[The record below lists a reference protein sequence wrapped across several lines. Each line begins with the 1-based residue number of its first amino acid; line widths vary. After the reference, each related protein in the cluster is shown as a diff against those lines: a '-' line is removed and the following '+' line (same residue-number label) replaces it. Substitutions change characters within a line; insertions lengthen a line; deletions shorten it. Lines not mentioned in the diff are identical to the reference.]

1 MVIIIKKTQQI
12 LTLVLS
18 LGFIAVFAA
27 WFWILPDA
35 DESTVERRHL
45 AKCPALSLSSVA
57 NSSFMSGFEKYMLD
71 QFPLRGGFRALKA
84 AANAGVFMQKD
95 NNGLYSVGEH
105 LSKLDFPTD
114 FDSVDRAAQRFRYV
128 HDTYLR
134 NNGIKTYL
142 SVIPDKNVFIA
153 SPNGY
158 PDKDYKALAERLV
171 NGFPEARYIDIS
183 GLLSADDFYYTDS
196 HWRQE
201 GILKVADEIADKM
214 GAERIGQCE
223 KHDAGVSFY
232 GVYYGQ
238 AALPHAPERLFYLD
252 NAVIRG
258 LKVYNAEAS
267 SDIPVYDLAAAAG
280 RDPYEMFL
288 GGARSIIRITNPN
301 AARERRLIVFRDSF
315 GSSIAP
321 LLAAGYSEITL
332 VDIRYIAPSALGRLI
347 DFTKADDALF
357 LYSASV
363 INNSETIK

>member
-1 MVIIIKKTQQI
+1 MKKTQQI

-45 AKCPALSLSSVA
+45 AKCPTLSFSSVA
-57 NSSFMSGFEKYMLD
+57 NGSFMYGFENYMLD
-71 QFPLRGGFRALKA
+71 QFPLRDAFRTLKA
-84 AANAGVFMQKD
+84 AANTKVFMQKD

-105 LSKLDFPTD
+105 LSKLDPSTD
-114 FDSVDRAAQRFRYV
+114 LDSVDHAARRFRYV
-128 HDTYLR
+128 YDAYLR
-134 NNGIKTYL
+134 NSGTKTYL

-158 PDKDYKALAERLV
+158 PDKDHKALVERLRK
-171 NGFPEARYIDIS
+171 GYPEARYIDIF
-183 GLLSADDFYYTDS
+183 GILSADDFYYTDS

-201 GILKVADEIADKM
+201 RILKVADEIADKM

-223 KHDAGVSFY
+223 KHDASVSFY

-252 NAVIRG
+252 SAVIRD
-258 LKVYNAEAS
+258 LKVYNAETS
-267 SDIPVYDLAAAAG
+267 SDIPVYDLSAAAG

-301 AARERRLIVFRDSF
+301 VAKERRLIIFRDSF

-332 VDIRYIAPSALGRLI
+332 VDIRYISPSALGKVI

>member
-1 MVIIIKKTQQI
+1 MKKTQQI

-27 WFWILPDA
+27 LFWILPDA

-45 AKCPALSLSSVA
+45 AKSPALSFSSVA
-57 NSSFMSGFEKYMLD
+57 SGSFMNDFENYMLD
-71 QFPLRGGFRALKA
+71 QFPLRDGFRTLKA
-84 AANAGVFMQKD
+84 AANAKVFMQKD

-105 LSKLDFPTD
+105 LSKLDFSTD
-114 FDSVDRAAQRFRYV
+114 FDSVNRAAQRFRLVY
-128 HDTYLR
+128 DEYFKKS
-134 NNGIKTYL
+134 GAKTYL
-142 SVIPDKNVFIA
+142 SVIPDKNTFIA
-153 SPNGY
+153 SQNGY
-158 PDKDYKALAERLV
+158 PDKDYEALVKRLRSGFSQAE
-171 NGFPEARYIDIS
+171 YIDIS
-183 GLLSADDFYYTDS
+183 ALLSADDFYYTDS

-201 GILKVADEIADKM
+201 RILTVADEIADKM
-214 GAERIGQCE
+214 GTERIGQCE
-223 KHDAGVSFY
+223 KHDTGVSFY

-238 AALPHAPERLFYLD
+238 AALPHAPERFFYLD

-258 LKVYNAEAS
+258 LKVYNVETS
-267 SDIPVYDLAAAAG
+267 SDIPVYDLRAAAG

-301 AARERRLIVFRDSF
+301 AAKERRLIIFRDSF

-321 LLAAGYSEITL
+321 FLTAGYSEVTL

-357 LYSASV
+357 FYSASV

>member
-1 MVIIIKKTQQI
+1 MKKFQQI

-18 LGFIAVFAA
+18 LGFIAAFFA
-27 WFWILPDA
+27 WFLISPDA

-45 AKCPALSLSSVA
+45 AKCPTLSFSSVA
-57 NSSFMSGFEKYMLD
+57 NGSFMSGFEKYMLD
-71 QFPLRGGFRALKA
+71 QFPLRNGFRSLKA
-84 AANAGVFMQKD
+84 AVNAKVFMKKD

-114 FDSVDRAAQRFRYV
+114 GGSVDHAARRFRYV
-128 HDTYLR
+128 YDTYLR
-134 NNGIKTYL
+134 NAGTKTYL
-142 SVIPDKNVFIA
+142 SVIPDKNAFIA
-153 SPNGY
+153 SQNGY
-158 PDKDYKALAERLV
+158 PDKDYKALAERLRS
-171 NGFPEARYIDIS
+171 GFPEAKYIDIS

-201 GILKVADEIADKM
+201 RITKVADEIASQM
-214 GAERIGQCE
+214 GAERIGKCE
-223 KHDAGVSFY
+223 IHDTGRRFY

-238 AALPHAPERLFYLD
+238 SALPHAPESLFYLD

-258 LKVYNAEAS
+258 LKVYNAETS
-267 SDIPVYDLAAAAG
+267 SDIPVYDLDAAG

-301 AARERRLIVFRDSF
+301 AAKERRLIVFRDSF

-332 VDIRYIAPSALGRLI
+332 VDIRYISPSSLGKLI

>member
-1 MVIIIKKTQQI
+1 MKKTQQI

-35 DESTVERRHL
+35 EESITERRHL
-45 AKCPALSLSSVA
+45 TKRPALSFSSVA
-57 NSSFMSGFEKYMLD
+57 DGSFMNGFEKYMLD
-71 QFPLRGGFRALKA
+71 QFPLRGGFRTLKA
-84 AANAGVFMQKD
+84 VANANVFMQKD

-128 HDTYLR
+128 YNAYLKSP
-134 NNGIKTYL
+134 GVKTYL

-158 PDKDYKALAERLV
+158 PDKDYKALVERLRS
-171 NGFPEARYIDIS
+171 GFPEASYIDVS
-183 GLLSADDFYYTDS
+183 GLLSTDDFYYTDS

-201 GILKVADEIADKM
+201 RILKVADEIADKM
-214 GAERIGQCE
+214 GTGRIGQCE

-238 AALPHAPERLFYLD
+238 AALPHEPEQLFYLD

-258 LKVYNAEAS
+258 LKVYNVETS
-267 SDIPVYDLAAAAG
+267 SDIPVYDLRAAAG

-288 GGARSIIRITNPN
+288 GGARSIITLTNPN
-301 AARERRLIVFRDSF
+301 AVKERRLIIFRDSF

-321 LLAAGYSEITL
+321 LLTAGYSEITL
-332 VDIRYIAPSALGRLI
+332 VDIRYIMPSALGRLI
-347 DFTKADDALF
+347 DFTKADDVLF

-363 INNSETIK
+363 INKSDTIK

>member
-1 MVIIIKKTQQI
+1 MKRTQQI

-18 LGFIAVFAA
+18 LGFIAVFAVL
-27 WFWILPDA
+27 FWILPDA

-45 AKCPALSLSSVA
+45 AKCPTPSFSSVA
-57 NSSFMSGFEKYMLD
+57 NGSFMKGFESYMLD
-71 QFPLRGGFRALKA
+71 RFPLRDGFRTLKA
-84 AANAGVFMQKD
+84 AVNAGVFMQKD

-128 HDTYLR
+128 YDAYLR
-134 NNGIKTYL
+134 NGRAKTYL

-158 PDKDYKALAERLV
+158 PDKDYKALVERLG
-171 NGFPEARYIDIS
+171 NGFPEARYVDIS
-183 GLLSADDFYYTDS
+183 GFLSADDFYYTDS

-201 GILKVADEIADKM
+201 RILKVADEIADKM

-238 AALPHAPERLFYLD
+238 AALPHAPERIFYLD
-252 NAVIRG
+252 NAVIRD
-258 LKVYNAEAS
+258 LKVYNVETS
-267 SDIPVYDLAAAAG
+267 SDIPVYDLSAAAG

-301 AARERRLIVFRDSF
+301 AANERRLVVFRDSF
-315 GSSIAP
+315 GSCIAP
-321 LLAAGYSEITL
+321 LLAAGYTEITL
-332 VDIRYIAPSALGRLI
+332 VDIRYIAPTALGRLI
-347 DFTKADDALF
+347 DFMKADDALF

>member
-1 MVIIIKKTQQI
+1 MRKFQQI
-12 LTLVLS
+12 LTLILS

-27 WFWILPDA
+27 WFLFSPDTE
-35 DESTVERRHL
+35 ESVTERRRL
-45 AKCPALSLSSVA
+45 AKCPTLSLSSVE
-57 NSSFMSGFEKYMLD
+57 NGSFMNGFEKYMLD
-71 QFPLRGGFRALKA
+71 QFPLRDGFRTLKA
-84 AANAGVFMQKD
+84 AANAKVFMQKD
-95 NNGLYSVGEH
+95 NNGLYSVGKH

-114 FDSVDRAAQRFRYV
+114 FNSVDRAAQRFRHVY
-128 HDTYLR
+128 DAYLKSP
-134 NNGIKTYL
+134 GVKTYL

-158 PDKDYKALAERLV
+158 PDKDYKALVERLGS
-171 NGFPEARYIDIS
+171 GFPEAKYIDIS

-201 GILKVADEIADKM
+201 RILKVADEIADKM

-223 KHDAGVSFY
+223 KHDTGVSFY

-238 AALPHAPERLFYLD
+238 AALPHAPERFFYLD

-258 LKVYNAEAS
+258 LKVYNTEIS
-267 SDIPVYDLAAAAG
+267 SYIPAYDLGAAAG

-301 AARERRLIVFRDSF
+301 AAKERRLVVFRDSF

-332 VDIRYIAPSALGRLI
+332 VDIRYISPSALGRLI

>member
-1 MVIIIKKTQQI
+1 MKKTQQI

-45 AKCPALSLSSVA
+45 AKCPTLSFSSVA
-57 NSSFMSGFEKYMLD
+57 NGSFMNGFENYMLD
-71 QFPLRGGFRALKA
+71 QFPLRDGFRTLKA
-84 AANAGVFMQKD
+84 AANAKVFMQKD

-128 HDTYLR
+128 YDAYLR
-134 NNGIKTYL
+134 NSGTKTYL

-158 PDKDYKALAERLV
+158 PDKDYKAIVKRLE
-171 NGFPEARYIDIS
+171 NGFPEARHIDIS

-201 GILKVADEIADKM
+201 RILKVADEIADKM
-214 GAERIGQCE
+214 GTERMGKCE

-232 GVYYGQ
+232 GVY
-238 AALPHAPERLFYLD
+238 
-252 NAVIRG
+252 
-258 LKVYNAEAS
+258 
-267 SDIPVYDLAAAAG
+267 
-280 RDPYEMFL
+280 
-288 GGARSIIRITNPN
+288 
-301 AARERRLIVFRDSF
+301 
-315 GSSIAP
+315 
-321 LLAAGYSEITL
+321 
-332 VDIRYIAPSALGRLI
+332 
-347 DFTKADDALF
+347 
-357 LYSASV
+357 
-363 INNSETIK
+363 

>member
-1 MVIIIKKTQQI
+1 MKKFQQI
-12 LTLVLS
+12 LTLALS

-27 WFWILPDA
+27 WFLLLPDA
-35 DESTVERRHL
+35 EESITERRHL
-45 AKCPALSLSSVA
+45 AKCPPLSLSSVA
-57 NSSFMSGFEKYMLD
+57 NGSFMNGFEKYMLD
-71 QFPLRGGFRALKA
+71 QFPLRGGFRTLKA
-84 AANAGVFMQKD
+84 AANAGV
-95 NNGLYSVGEH
+95 
-105 LSKLDFPTD
+105 
-114 FDSVDRAAQRFRYV
+114 
-128 HDTYLR
+128 
-134 NNGIKTYL
+134 
-142 SVIPDKNVFIA
+142 IPDKNFFIA

-158 PDKDYKALAERLV
+158 PDKDYRALVERLGK
-171 NGFPEARYIDIS
+171 GFPEAKYIDVS

-201 GILKVADEIADKM
+201 RILKVADEIADKM

-223 KHDAGVSFY
+223 KHDAGISFY

-238 AALPHAPERLFYLD
+238 AALPHAPESLSYLD
-252 NAVIRG
+252 NSVIRG
-258 LKVYNAEAS
+258 LKVYNVETS
-267 SDIPVYDLAAAAG
+267 SDIPVYDLSAAAG

-301 AARERRLIVFRDSF
+301 AAKERRLIVFRDSF

-332 VDIRYIAPSALGRLI
+332 VDIRYISPSALGKLI
-347 DFTKADDALF
+347 DFTKAYDALF

>member
-1 MVIIIKKTQQI
+1 MKKTQQI

-18 LGFIAVFAA
+18 FGFIAVFAA
-27 WFWILPDA
+27 WFWALPDA
-35 DESTVERRHL
+35 EESITERRHL
-45 AKCPALSLSSVA
+45 AKCPTLSVSSV
-57 NSSFMSGFEKYMLD
+57 SSGSFMSGFEKYMLD
-71 QFPLRGGFRALKA
+71 QFPLRDGFRTLKA
-84 AANAGVFMQKD
+84 AVNAKVFIQKD
-95 NNGLYSVGEH
+95 NNGLYSVGQH
-105 LSKLDFPTD
+105 ISKLDFPTD
-114 FDSVDRAAQRFRYV
+114 FDSCDRAAKRFRYV
-128 HDTYLR
+128 YDTYLR
-134 NNGIKTYL
+134 NSGTKTYL
-142 SVIPDKNVFIA
+142 SVIPDKNVFTA

-158 PDKDYKALAERLV
+158 PDKDYKALVERLRS
-171 NGFPEARYIDIS
+171 GFPEAKYIDIS
-183 GLLSADDFYYTDS
+183 GLLSAEDFYYTDS

-201 GILKVADEIADKM
+201 RIPKVADEIADKL
-214 GAERIGQCE
+214 GAARIGQYE
-223 KHDAGVSFY
+223 KHDTGVSFH

-238 AALPHAPERLFYLD
+238 SALPHAPERFFYLE

-258 LKVYNAEAS
+258 LKVYNVETS
-267 SDIPVYDLAAAAG
+267 SDIPVYDLGAATG

-301 AARERRLIVFRDSF
+301 AANERRLIIFRDSF

>member
-1 MVIIIKKTQQI
+1 MKKTQQI

-18 LGFIAVFAA
+18 LGFIAVFTAL
-27 WFWILPDA
+27 FWILPDA

-45 AKCPALSLSSVA
+45 AKSPALSFSSVA
-57 NSSFMSGFEKYMLD
+57 NGSFMNGFEKYMLD
-71 QFPLRGGFRALKA
+71 QFPLRNGFRSLKA
-84 AANAGVFMQKD
+84 AVNAKVFMKKD

-114 FDSVDRAAQRFRYV
+114 FDSVERAAQRFRYV
-128 HDTYLR
+128 YDAYLR
-134 NNGIKTYL
+134 NSGTKTYL
-142 SVIPDKNVFIA
+142 SVIPDKNTFIA
-153 SPNGY
+153 SQNGY
-158 PDKDYKALAERLV
+158 PDKDYKALVDRLRS
-171 NGFPEARYIDIS
+171 GFPEVKYIDIS

-201 GILKVADEIADKM
+201 RILKVADEIADKM

-223 KHDAGVSFY
+223 KHDTGISFY

-238 AALPHAPERLFYLD
+238 AALPHAPESLFYLD
-252 NAVIRG
+252 NAVIRR
-258 LKVYNAEAS
+258 LKVYNVETS
-267 SDIPVYDLAAAAG
+267 SDIPVYDLGAAAG

-301 AARERRLIVFRDSF
+301 TAKKRRLIVFRDSF

-321 LLAAGYSEITL
+321 LIAAGYSEITL
-332 VDIRYIAPSALGRLI
+332 VDIRYISPSSLGKLI

>member
-1 MVIIIKKTQQI
+1 MKKAQQI

-27 WFWILPDA
+27 LFWILPDA

-45 AKCPALSLSSVA
+45 AKSPALSFSSVA
-57 NSSFMSGFEKYMLD
+57 NGSFMNDFENYMLD
-71 QFPLRGGFRALKA
+71 QFPLRDGFRTLKA
-84 AANAGVFMQKD
+84 AANAKVFMQKD

-114 FDSVDRAAQRFRYV
+114 FDSVNRAAQRFRYV
-128 HDTYLR
+128 YDAYLKSP
-134 NNGIKTYL
+134 GVKTYL

-158 PDKDYKALAERLV
+158 PDKDYKALVERLR
-171 NGFPEARYIDIS
+171 NGFPEAKYIDIS

-201 GILKVADEIADKM
+201 RILKVADEIADKL
-214 GAERIGQCE
+214 GAERIGECE
-223 KHDAGVSFY
+223 VHDTGVPFY

-238 AALPHAPERLFYLD
+238 SALPHASEPFRYLD
-252 NAVIRG
+252 NSVIRS
-258 LKVYNAEAS
+258 LKVYNAETAS
-267 SDIPVYDLAAAAG
+267 EIPVYDLKAAGG

-288 GGARSIIRITNPN
+288 GGARSIITITNPN
-301 AARERRLIVFRDSF
+301 VVRERRLVIFRDSF

-332 VDIRYIAPSALGRLI
+332 VDIRYISPSSLGKLI

>member
-1 MVIIIKKTQQI
+1 MKKTQQI

-27 WFWILPDA
+27 LFWILPDA
-35 DESTVERRHL
+35 EESVTERRHL
-45 AKCPALSLSSVA
+45 AKRPTLSLSSVA
-57 NSSFMSGFEKYMLD
+57 NGSFMNGFESYMLD
-71 QFPLRGGFRALKA
+71 QFPLRGGFRTLKA
-84 AANAGVFMQKD
+84 AANAKVFMQKD

-105 LSKLDFPTD
+105 LSKLDLSTD
-114 FDSVDRAAQRFRYV
+114 LDSVDHAARRFRYV
-128 HDTYLR
+128 YDAYLR
-134 NNGIKTYL
+134 NSGAKTYL
-142 SVIPDKNVFIA
+142 SVIPDKNTFIA
-153 SPNGY
+153 SQNGY
-158 PDKDYKALAERLV
+158 PDKDHEALVKRLRSGFSQAE
-171 NGFPEARYIDIS
+171 YIDIS
-183 GLLSADDFYYTDS
+183 ALLSADDFYYTDP

-201 GILKVADEIADKM
+201 RILKVADEIADKM
-214 GAERIGQCE
+214 GAERIGRCE

-252 NAVIRG
+252 NAVIRD
-258 LKVYNAEAS
+258 LKVYNAETS
-267 SDIPVYDLAAAAG
+267 SDIPVYDLSAAAG

-301 AARERRLIVFRDSF
+301 AAKERRLIIFRDSF

-332 VDIRYIAPSALGRLI
+332 VDIRYISPSALGKVI

>member
-1 MVIIIKKTQQI
+1 M
-12 LTLVLS
+12 
-18 LGFIAVFAA
+18 
-27 WFWILPDA
+27 
-35 DESTVERRHL
+35 
-45 AKCPALSLSSVA
+45 
-57 NSSFMSGFEKYMLD
+57 
-71 QFPLRGGFRALKA
+71 
-84 AANAGVFMQKD
+84 
-95 NNGLYSVGEH
+95 
-105 LSKLDFPTD
+105 
-114 FDSVDRAAQRFRYV
+114 
-128 HDTYLR
+128 
-134 NNGIKTYL
+134 
-142 SVIPDKNVFIA
+142 IPDKNVFIA

-171 NGFPEARYIDIS
+171 NGFPEAKYIDIS

-201 GILKVADEIADKM
+201 RIMTVADEIADKM

-301 AARERRLIVFRDSF
+301 AAKERRLLVFRDSF